1 MRDSVGSRGCQWL
14 VPFLYSTRHTT
25 PPDEGRGAR
34 HQVPAVSRIGA
45 RGQGDARRALHKGRD
60 TQQHRGT

>member
-25 PPDEGRGAR
+25 PPDEGRGQCIRCLRSAEL
-34 HQVPAVSRIGA
+34 VPG
-45 RGQGDARRALHKGRD
+45 GQGDARRALHKGRD